1 MRLLIVSVVSLL
13 AARSCAYPATVSG
26 YPYRAEL
33 LAYSPARGEFPVVNA
48 LTSGYVSYLNPQGA
62 EHLIGYKYTEP
73 VKSRRITNEEYLNQ
87 LIKGSLNKDEA
98 EITKAREEHFRLWS
112 IQQYDQ
118 YRQETERLKMAGQE
132 PSADLLSKIRTL
144 ETIIIA
150 ARRGAN
156 VENPLTKQVRDEHL
170 QLWNGARLAG
180 LQLEAGKTKQQTGVA
195 ESSVQPKIYLRFQ
208 GAELS
213 KEAPSQIAIVGETA
227 EQKKAREEHLRIYQ
241 EQLHRV
247 QQLQAEAGKVSV
259 SSAHLPKEARSEYE
273 AKQGEQQQQQQQQE
287 QEVKIVEHLSY
298 LKETPEVQRAKAEH
312 LRLWNEAKLRA
323 QNEDFKPEIKQL
335 QSEQFATDGQYV
347 TKNVAYKSEN
357 YNSQDKQALKASK
370 TENLEK
376 QSNKYEGELKSTS
389 AQQTNEKYQDS
400 KLYIDS
406 QTPTAVQDT
415 PEVQRAKAE
424 HLKIVEEL
432 QKKAQFIAETD
443 TDSINGAEPAIQQPT
458 SAQPLQLYTPI
469 AANTQTATTKSI
481 SDAGI
486 YQSQQQAYAAV
497 QETAEVQRAR
507 EEHLKLVKE
516 AHLKASQYQSQN
528 SQIANEPKPTLYAAV
543 AALADKS
550 VEQFK
555 NEEVRLRVEEAKQR
569 EAEILAE
576 AERIK
581 EEERLQAEEL
591 LRLQQE
597 EQRRQEQERLEQSNE
612 NKEAVHYAEKPQLPA
627 VEQSKETLEQ
637 LIQTQIKTGSDPSV
651 TYDIREKEKYAA
663 NPYLLRFATTAANQI
678 GTPVATTAYYIGAQ
692 KPGLQQQNYA
702 NPGYYYLRDTSDS
715 YIKLDNPYFLQYF
728 TNQQGGKATLATADA
743 ASLSSALAALNQG
756 QKSEQPPVTS
766 FAEKPIVPI
775 IPIASIAPIT
785 PAGTIAPVTPLAPI
799 APIASSAVATMKI
812 DYGNDPALAALEKAT
827 RDHFRAHEIAL
838 EQLRLANQKQPA
850 QKDCY

>member
-13 AARSCAYPATVSG
+13 AARSCAYPAAASG

-48 LTSGYVSYLNPQGA
+48 LASGYVSYLNPQGA

-73 VKSRRITNEEYLNQ
+73 VQSRRITNEEYLNQ

-156 VENPLTKQVRDEHL
+156 LENPLTKQVREEHL

-180 LQLEAGKTKQQTGVA
+180 LQLEAEKTKQQTGVA
-195 ESSVQPKIYLRFQ
+195 ESSVKPKIYLRFQ

-213 KEAPSQIAIVGETA
+213 KEAPSQIAVVGETA

-241 EQLHRV
+241 EQLER
-247 QQLQAEAGKVSV
+247 
-259 SSAHLPKEARSEYE
+259 
-273 AKQGEQQQQQQQQE
+273 
-287 QEVKIVEHLSY
+287 
-298 LKETPEVQRAKAEH
+298 
-312 LRLWNEAKLRA
+312 
-323 QNEDFKPEIKQL
+323 
-335 QSEQFATDGQYV
+335 
-347 TKNVAYKSEN
+347 
-357 YNSQDKQALKASK
+357 
-370 TENLEK
+370 
-376 QSNKYEGELKSTS
+376 
-389 AQQTNEKYQDS
+389 
-400 KLYIDS
+400 
-406 QTPTAVQDT
+406 
-415 PEVQRAKAE
+415 

-432 QKKAQFIAETD
+432 QKKAQFIAETETD
-443 TDSINGAEPAIQQPT
+443 TINGAEPAPT

-469 AANTQTATTKSI
+469 AANMQTATTKSI

-543 AALADKS
+543 AVLADKS
-550 VEQFK
+550 AEQFK

-581 EEERLQAEEL
+581 EEERLQGEEL

-597 EQRRQEQERLEQSNE
+597 ERRRQEQERLDQSNE

-637 LIQTQIKTGSDPSV
+637 LIQTQIKTGGDPSV

-663 NPYLLRFATTAANQI
+663 NPYLLRFATTAASQI

-702 NPGYYYLRDTSDS
+702 NPGYYYLRDASDS

-756 QKSEQPPVTS
+756 QKIEQPPVTS

-785 PAGTIAPVTPLAPI
+785 PAGTIAPVTPLVPI
-799 APIASSAVATMKI
+799 APIASSAAATMKI